1 MKKAGKRI
9 LALGVTL
16 GIICGIGGTAFAAEK
31 LTVTINGSKA
41 TCLSTINASDTAS
54 AYTTYNG
61 NGAVSVK
68 ATYTTK
74 NLPTGEV
81 HKTTRTKATY
91 GTASVTINKPKGDIS
106 KRIESEHSV
115 SVSNQTW
122 KGKTIK
128 KSWYDQ

>member
-91 GTASVTINKPKGDIS
+91 GTASVTITKIQSTNVQVQTVDK
-106 KRIESEHSV
+106 SV
-115 SVSNQTW
+115 LGR
-122 KGKTIK
+122 GKK
-128 KSWYDQ
+128 KVHIRAYEEY